1 MEEFVQRITRESG
14 YEGRLLIEEFKREM
28 NRVIRRKLMKTKRPS
43 RSIKQ
48 QYERATNLN
57 RYQRESRREKERLRG
72 RREVK
77 AQTPRINIPANIG
90 EVQR

>member
-48 QYERATNLN
+48 
-57 RYQRESRREKERLRG
+57 
-72 RREVK
+72 
-77 AQTPRINIPANIG
+77 
-90 EVQR
+90 